1 MVFNYGW
8 APQRFG
14 AKRGKKRRHAGI
26 DLGTAGKKGVPVGCP
41 VSGFKV
47 ASVKRR
53 GGYGNT
59 VDLVSLDGTKMMRF
73 AHLAD
78 PLPKHL
84 KVGATVNQGDWLGDV
99 GNTGGRYAI
108 HLHFEYRIKQGN
120 SFVPVNPFNNKY
132 HTFCRQDFERST
144 QMAYSSRK
152 AVRSGK
158 GLASATTATV
168 PETVSEQPSKPIR
181 TPVAVQKPKKGK
193 NKTEALT
200 TPREQQ
206 LPPVQSQAE
215 EATPPQRVWTLD
227 RGFNQPSWWER
238 NMPEILGGWSKKELQ
253 EAEERRKL
261 DEEVFEGIR
270 RIELLQAGLNND
282 DIAKLQAHV
291 NAKIASGDVRT
302 TLNKKSVAVNFN
314 DLYED
319 KDKAKSA
326 TQFFL
331 QKGGGTNNNRMS

>member
-73 AHLAD
+73 AHLAN

-84 KVGATVNQGDWLGDV
+84 KVGVVVNQGDWLGDV

-132 HTFCRQDFERST
+132 HTFCRQDFEAST
-144 QMAYSSRK
+144 KMAYASRK

-158 GLASATTATV
+158 GLASATIPTV
-168 PETVSEQPSKPIR
+168 AETVSEQPMKPTK

-193 NKTEALT
+193 IAQPAVAQNN
-200 TPREQQ
+200 QQ
-206 LPPVQSQAE
+206 LPPVQSQDE
-215 EATPPQRVWTLD
+215 PVTPPQRVWTLD

-261 DEEVFEGIR
+261 DEEVFEGVR
-270 RIELLQAGLNND
+270 RVDLLNIGLNND
-282 DIAKLQAHV
+282 DISKLQAHV
-291 NAKIASGDVRT
+291 NAKIASGDVRS

-314 DLYED
+314 DLYDD

-326 TQFFL
+326 TQFFM
-331 QKGGGTNNNRMS
+331 QKGGGTNNNRMA